1 MSRATQLAAAVL
13 SAVDF
18 VTQSESAESQAQE
31 LTEKKI
37 MVILTY
43 LEKLMMELLRANYL
57 IVRNFFIR
65 GLMGHSSVWVTTALG
80 SCTLGHSVGTWTQ
93 AKFVAGN
100 TNVTARCAKLGTEK
114 SLGLF
119 SPGLKDK
126 PGMAS
131 I

>member
-1 MSRATQLAAAVL
+1 MIKSGDVSRATQLAAAVL

-43 LEKLMMELLRANYL
+43 LEKLMMELLRVNFL

-65 GLMGHSSVWVTTALG
+65 GLMGHSSV
-80 SCTLGHSVGTWTQ
+80 
-93 AKFVAGN
+93 
-100 TNVTARCAKLGTEK
+100 
-114 SLGLF
+114 
-119 SPGLKDK
+119 
-126 PGMAS
+126 
-131 I
+131 

>member
-43 LEKLMMELLRANYL
+43 LEKLMMELLSYL
-57 IVRNFFIR
+57 IVRNFF
-65 GLMGHSSVWVTTALG
+65 LLA
-80 SCTLGHSVGTWTQ
+80 
-93 AKFVAGN
+93 A
-100 TNVTARCAKLGTEK
+100 
-114 SLGLF
+114 
-119 SPGLKDK
+119 
-126 PGMAS
+126 
-131 I
+131 